1 MGKKIEGYW
10 DCDQC
15 GTKRIKGRFRNCINC
30 GKPRGKDTKFYMV
43 ETTLAENQDVSEE
56 PDWYCSYC
64 ESLNSAKLS
73 ECESCGSS
81 REESEKNYF
90 DLQEEKK
97 QKQIERQ
104 KEQRQEQLNDY
115 KEFRSQ
121 KPEASVRINN
131 ISNSSTESKQKSSK
145 LKYGAA
151 IVSIFAL
158 IGLLLFFFIPK
169 QTTLYVNNKTWQRS
183 IEVEVYKTVRENAW
197 SIPSGGRLVETR
209 REIHHYEQVLDHYET
224 VSEQKSERYISH
236 YKTETS
242 YKDMGNGY
250 FDTVTKQVPVYD
262 TRYWTETRQE
272 PVYKS
277 MPVYQTKYYYD
288 IERWVTKEWI
298 NSSGINNEP
307 YWAELNLEELEREGS
322 RREEYCISTTD
333 KKDKEK
339 IYELSYEEWE
349 DILINTEIDV
359 KLSMGQ
365 IAEIIE

>member
-15 GTKRIKGRFRNCINC
+15 DTKRIKGRFRNCINC

-43 ETTLAENQDVSEE
+43 ETTFAENQDDISEE

-64 ESLNSAKLS
+64 ESLNSAKES
-73 ECESCGSS
+73 NCESCGAS
-81 REESEKNYF
+81 RAESEKNYF

-97 QKQIERQ
+97 QKQIKKQIEEQ
-104 KEQRQEQLNDY
+104 KVLERQEQLNDY
-115 KEFRSQ
+115 KESIE
-121 KPEASVRINN
+121 PEILYKKEENKHTMLKRGIGFASI
-131 ISNSSTESKQKSSK
+131 I
-145 LKYGAA
+145 
-151 IVSIFAL
+151 AL
-158 IGLLLFFFIPK
+158 IGFLLVFLFVPK

-183 IEVEVYKTVRENAW
+183 IEIEEYITVRENAW
-197 SIPSGGRLVETR
+197 LLPSEGRLVETR
-209 REIHHYEQVLDHYET
+209 REIHHYEQVVDHYKT
-224 VSEQKSERYISH
+224 VSEQKSERYISG

-250 FDTVTKQVPVYD
+250 FDTVTKQVPIYD

-277 MPVYQTKYYYD
+277 MPIYQTKYYYD
-288 IERWVTKEWI
+288 IERWVTKEWK
-298 NSSGINNEP
+298 NSSGTNNEP

-322 RREEYCISTTD
+322 RREEYCISTID

-339 IYELSYEEWE
+339 VYELSYEEWE
-349 DILINTEIDV
+349 DVLINTEIDV